1 MINFEFDQ
9 AKSLS
14 NLKKHGIDFEKAQMI
29 WEDPDYIEVPAR
41 LVDEPRSLVIGR
53 LEGKLWSGV
62 VTYRNNRVRIISVR
76 RARPEEEIIYE
87 S

>member
-29 WEDPDYIEVPAR
+29 WDDPDYIEAPAR

-53 LEGKLWSGV
+53 FEGKLWSAV